1 MKNAI
6 LSILYFTT
14 ILSSQLFAQI
24 SLDSNIQVR
33 FSIQSFGY
41 GKIEG
46 EFLSLTGTAD
56 FDKDNIAASNLDF
69 EIKTTFV
76 ETGSRMVNN
85 FVSNEDFFS
94 VEKYPTI
101 RFQSTNFSK
110 TRNVYA
116 MIGNLT
122 IKGISKKIKI
132 PFEMKEKNDEII
144 LKSAFQLN
152 RFDFDLGKNYGR
164 FWINELVTVELEVV
178 FPQLKNDK
186 ERFYQKTLVE

>member
-41 GKIEG
+41 GKVEG

-56 FDKDNIAASNLDF
+56 FDEENIAASNLDF

-76 ETGSRMVNN
+76 ETGSNLVNN

-101 RFQSTNFSK
+101 SFQSTNFSK
-110 TRNVYA
+110 TGNVYA
-116 MIGNLT
+116 MTGDLT
-122 IKGISKKIKI
+122 IKGITKKIRI
-132 PFEMKEKNDEII
+132 PFEMKEINDEINFI
-144 LKSAFQLN
+144 GGIQLN
-152 RFDFDLGKNYGR
+152 RFDFNLGENYGR
-164 FWINELVTVELEVV
+164 FWIKESVAVELEAV
-178 FPQLKNDK
+178 FPQLEKCQSWVQ
-186 ERFYQKTLVE
+186 FH

>member
-1 MKNAI
+1 MKNTI
-6 LSILYFTT
+6 LSILYFTI
-14 ILSSQLFAQI
+14 ILSSQLYAQI
-24 SLDSNIQVR
+24 SLDSNTQVR

-41 GKIEG
+41 GKIDG

-56 FDKDNIAASNLDF
+56 FDKENITAANLDF

-76 ETGSRMVNN
+76 ETGSGMVNN

-110 TRNVYA
+110 TGNVYA
-116 MIGNLT
+116 MTGNLT
-122 IKGISKKIKI
+122 IKGISKKIRI
-132 PFEMKEKNDEII
+132 PFEMKGKNDEII
-144 LKSAFQLN
+144 FKSGFQLN
-152 RFDFDLGKNYGR
+152 RFDFDLGENYGR
-164 FWINELVTVELEVV
+164 FWIKELVTVELEAV

-186 ERFYQKTLVE
+186 ERFYRKVVVE

>member
-24 SLDSNIQVR
+24 SLDSNIQVH

-41 GKIEG
+41 GKVEG

-56 FDKDNIAASNLDF
+56 FDEENIAASNLDF

-76 ETGSRMVNN
+76 ETGSNLVNN

-101 RFQSTNFSK
+101 SFQSTNFSK
-110 TRNVYA
+110 TGNVYA
-116 MIGNLT
+116 MTGDLT
-122 IKGISKKIKI
+122 IKGITKKIRI
-132 PFEMKEKNDEII
+132 PFEMKEINDEINFI
-144 LKSAFQLN
+144 GGIQLN
-152 RFDFDLGKNYGR
+152 RFDFNLGENYGR
-164 FWINELVTVELEVV
+164 FWIKESVAVELEAV
-178 FPQLKNDK
+178 FPQLEKCQSWVQ
-186 ERFYQKTLVE
+186 FH